1 MASERPV
8 KEMCEGCGHNC
19 SGRRCDVIKDPGWMF
34 KNRNGQCFA
43 KVSPEQLKQIEDEI
57 DLATKRRKGE
67 WRTPC

>member
-19 SGRRCDVIKDPGWMF
+19 GTRCDVINEPGWMF

-67 WRTPC
+67 RGTPC